1 MGCAGSVRMLVT
13 GKGPDCFTE
22 PLGTGPVPRARAAR
36 RAVIAAVV
44 CWGVLMSTASRLS
57 MGWDE
62 GNAIRRAASA
72 GWPYT
77 TVREGHPAFY
87 GLVIAAGRLVS
98 PSWVAPLVAAR
109 LGPVTLFSI
118 AAGAMCYRLAREFSA
133 RAAWV
138 AVAAL
143 VLQPRLFAH
152 AHFASIDG
160 PLVSGWLLAW
170 ATFAPARRDG
180 RWSIVWGIALGM
192 TLSTKAT
199 GWMAPV
205 GFVVWAAVY
214 RDRPSLRAL
223 AIGLPLALATFWALN
238 PPLWREP
245 IDGFLTFWRLNL
257 GRANQPG
264 LNISTQFF
272 GRMYNL
278 DHPLPWYNTLVWTGI
293 TVPIG
298 ILSLFLLG
306 LGRVVRRW
314 RTDRAGMLLAMH
326 WAVLLVVR
334 ALPGTPPHDAERLI
348 LPSFAFLA
356 ALAGIGAAARPHAA
370 PSRGSPTVG
379 HVLATASVLFCLAS
393 SGLSLLWYAPQ
404 WLSYYNLAIGGLPG
418 AASAGM
424 EPAYYWDA
432 FDAEVVA
439 WLNAHT
445 RPGEKVVFAAG
456 PGENLALLRRWGILR
471 CEYRAKAEAVP
482 RWRVIQHRPSAWT
495 PQDRRLMEQEEA
507 AFVKVIRRTGW
518 GPWRLDVPL
527 IGVYAV
533 RNE

>member
-1 MGCAGSVRMLVT
+1 MTA
-13 GKGPDCFTE
+13 KGPDFSTE
-22 PLGTGPVPRARAAR
+22 PLGAGPAPRGRSVLLAG
-36 RAVIAAVV
+36 IAAAV
-44 CWGVLMSTASRLS
+44 CWGALMSTAPRLP

-62 GNAIRRAASA
+62 GSAILRAQSA

-87 GLVIAAGRLVS
+87 GLVIAAGRFVS
-98 PSWVAPLVAAR
+98 ASWLAPLAAAR

-118 AAGAMCYRLAREFSA
+118 AAGAMCYRVAREFSF

-160 PLVSGWLLAW
+160 PLVSCWLLAW
-170 ATFAPARRDG
+170 ATFAPARRDW
-180 RWSIVWGIALGM
+180 RWSIVWGIVLGM

-199 GWMAPV
+199 GWIAPV

-223 AIGLPLALATFWALN
+223 AIGVPLALATFWALN
-238 PPLWREP
+238 PPLWRDPME
-245 IDGFLTFWRLNL
+245 GFFTFLRLNL

-278 DHPLPWYNTLVWTGI
+278 EHPLPWYNTLVWTGI
-293 TVPIG
+293 TVPLG
-298 ILSLFLLG
+298 ILVLFVLG
-306 LGRVVRRW
+306 LGRVARRW
-314 RTDRAGMLLAMH
+314 RTDQPGMLVAVH

-334 ALPGTPPHDAERLI
+334 ALPWAPPHDAERLI

-356 ALAGIGAAARPHAA
+356 ALAGIGAAARRHSG
-370 PSRGSPTVG
+370 PSRGSTTVRQ
-379 HVLATASVLFCLAS
+379 VLAVASVLLCLAA
-393 SGLSLLWYAPQ
+393 SGFSLLWYAPQ

-418 AASAGM
+418 ATSAGM
-424 EPAYYWDA
+424 EPTYYWDA
-432 FDAEVVA
+432 LDEEVVT
-439 WLNAHT
+439 WLNTHT

-456 PGENLALLRRWGILR
+456 PVENLALMRRWGILR
-471 CEYRAKAEAVP
+471 CEYRARAKGVP
-482 RWRVIQHRPSAWT
+482 RWRVVQHRPSAWT
-495 PQDRRLMEQEEA
+495 PEDRRLMEQEKA
-507 AFVKVIRRTGW
+507 AFVKAIRRTGW

-527 IGVYAV
+527 VGVYAIQ
-533 RNE
+533 NE